1 MQSNKDLKINSMIF
15 VFHSY
20 ILLTITTPPTQIN
33 YEQLKGI
40 LN

>member
-1 MQSNKDLKINSMIF
+1 MQSNKDLKINDMIF
-15 VFHSY
+15 VFHCY